1 MLDQVY
7 IFSFPTT
14 ISYKISLNYLLVG
27 SSFTILA
34 PLLAAFAKT
43 LDARTRHFKLRLR
56 GHLTSQT

>member
-43 LDARTRHFKLRLR
+43 LDARTRDFKLHLC

>member
-43 LDARTRHFKLRLR
+43 LDARTRPFKLRLR